1 VKTGIQ
7 CLPSS
12 GKGEEDVMENSL
24 KHQLL
29 KESAIVAADSMA
41 VLKEFERFEEDLSFD
56 DFSIKEGSHPTL
68 A

>member
-1 VKTGIQ
+1 
-7 CLPSS
+7 
-12 GKGEEDVMENSL
+12 MENSL

-41 VLKEFERFEEDLSFD
+41 VLEEFERFEEDLSFD
-56 DFSIKEGSHPTL
+56 DFSIEEGSHPTL